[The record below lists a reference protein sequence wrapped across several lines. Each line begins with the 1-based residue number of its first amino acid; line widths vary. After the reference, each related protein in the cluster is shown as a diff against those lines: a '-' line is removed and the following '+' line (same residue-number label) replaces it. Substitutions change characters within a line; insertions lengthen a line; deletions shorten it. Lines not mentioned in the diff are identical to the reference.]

1 MDNNKYLPIT
11 FDNLKESEKYGEDNN
26 YKYYLNCN
34 IIDRRIFCNILQ
46 FLVEC
51 QKNKINLDDSF
62 IVYIGDISALCLNII
77 KKLFPNIMW
86 LLYTQNLFI
95 IHNDDKNVIFKNYHF
110 EDNDIEK
117 TILLFKNSN
126 RKNFLYICDMDFN
139 NNDFIEIYIKQH
151 EWLLKLKCTASCL
164 KFKLPEYIE
173 KNDEEYKKLN
183 IIDNKISYLDGT
195 IFFQAYTSKKSL
207 DTKLISF
214 APFKNK
220 IYDILEYE
228 KKIKIFHLKIRNNE
242 FIYKNSEKYV
252 FINTYDE
259 ILEYYI
265 MHNYNKINKK
275 FDNMFDFYNMIN
287 SIFKSY
293 NISNNVECKIKLFV
307 HSIKK
312 ILNDNNF
319 SSNEKEKNIL
329 FLIYTMEKI
338 VTQINIF
345 KNNENNFKNLDL
357 HIDEYYIKK
366 NDNNDI
372 YINKEEIEDMMNY
385 YFQ

>member
-1 MDNNKYLPIT
+1 
-11 FDNLKESEKYGEDNN
+11 
-26 YKYYLNCN
+26 
-34 IIDRRIFCNILQ
+34 
-46 FLVEC
+46 
-51 QKNKINLDDSF
+51 
-62 IVYIGDISALCLNII
+62 
-77 KKLFPNIMW
+77 MW

-372 YINKEEIEDMMNY
+372 YINKDEIDDMMNY